1 MVHLIDTHCH
11 LYSEKFNEDR
21 SQAIERALKAGV
33 QQILLPNIDLDSIP
47 GLHQLMQDYPNQCY
61 GMMGLHPCDVKADY
75 ESVLTQMFDL
85 FSSHKYVAVGEMGM
99 DLYWDKTTEEI
110 QKQAFLLQAEF
121 AVAHKLP
128 LAIHT
133 RNATQQTIQLLKQFK
148 GKGLTG
154 VFHCFSESYELAQ
167 EILKLEGFYLGI
179 GGVLTYKNA
188 GLPEVLSQISLEHL
202 ILETDSPYLP
212 PVPHRGSRNEPSY
225 TLLVAQK
232 LAEVKSVSLQEVAK
246 TTTQNAINLFNLP
259 ISYKAEL

>member
-11 LYSEKFNEDR
+11 LYSVKFNEDR
-21 SQAIERALKAGV
+21 AQAIERALKAGV

-47 GLHQLMQDYPNQCY
+47 GLHQLMCDFPNQCF
-61 GMMGLHPCDVKADY
+61 GMMGLHPCDVKEDY
-75 ESVLTQMFDL
+75 SSVLTQMFDL
-85 FSSHKYVAVGEMGM
+85 FDREKYYAVGEMGM

-121 AVAHKLP
+121 ALAHNLP

-148 GKGLTG
+148 GKGLRG
-154 VFHCFSESYELAQ
+154 VFHCFSESLELAH

-179 GGVLTYKNA
+179 GGVLTFKNA
-188 GLPEVLSQISLEHL
+188 GLAEVLQHIDVSHL

-212 PVPHRGSRNEPSY
+212 PVPHRGTRNEPAY

-232 LAEVKSVSLQEVAK
+232 LAEVKSLSLQHIAAA
-246 TTTQNAINLFNLP
+246 TTQNAIDLFQLP
-259 ISYKAEL
+259 IAYNP